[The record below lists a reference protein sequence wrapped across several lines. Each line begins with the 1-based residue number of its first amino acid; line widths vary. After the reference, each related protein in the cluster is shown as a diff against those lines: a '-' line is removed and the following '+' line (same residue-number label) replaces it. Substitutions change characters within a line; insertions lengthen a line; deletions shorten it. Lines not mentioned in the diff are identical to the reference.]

1 MSNLFK
7 VLCLGIIE
15 GATEFLPVSST
26 GHLILVDAIL
36 KWNDEFSK
44 TFNIVIQSGAMLAV
58 ITRFFPVLFPFQKQ
72 LPIGERKSIFML
84 WVKIIVGVIPALV
97 IGAVAGEIIEEKLFS
112 SLVVA
117 GALFAGGIVL
127 LLLERRQWTP
137 HIESI
142 TEISFSTAIK
152 IGVFQCMAMI
162 PGVSRSA
169 ATIIGG
175 MLLGASR
182 SVSTEFSF
190 FLAVPT
196 ITAASGYSLL
206 KHGFSLSAS
215 QWNVLTVGFI
225 SSFLTAFL
233 VISAFIH
240 YIKRHNFRP
249 FAYYRI
255 ALAVVVFIYYLIS
268 R

>member
-1 MSNLFK
+1 MSDLFK
-7 VLCLGIIE
+7 ALCLGIIE

-26 GHLILVDAIL
+26 GHLILVDYIL

-44 TFNIVIQSGAMLAV
+44 TFNIVIQSGAILAV
-58 ITRFFPVLFPFQKQ
+58 IIRFFTVLFPFQKQ
-72 LPIGERKSIFML
+72 LSAMERKSIFML
-84 WVKIIVGVIPALV
+84 WAKIIAGIIPVL
-97 IGAVAGEIIEEKLFS
+97 ILGGLLGEIIEQKLFS
-112 SLVVA
+112 SSMVA
-117 GALFAGGIVL
+117 GSLLTGGIVL
-127 LLLERRQWTP
+127 LLLEKRKWTP

-142 TEISFSTAIK
+142 SEISFSTAIK
-152 IGVFQCMAMI
+152 IGAFQCIAMM

-190 FLAVPT
+190 LLAVPT
-196 ITAASGYSLL
+196 IIAASGYSLL
-206 KHGFSLSAS
+206 KHGISLSAT
-215 QWNVLTVGFI
+215 QWEVLTVGFI
-225 SSFLTAFL
+225 SSFLTACL

-240 YIKRHNFRP
+240 YIKRHNFIP

-255 ALAVVVFIYYLIS
+255 ALAFVVFIYYLIN